1 MEYRSEE
8 ELATLAHASG
18 VRLLSFR
25 RFLASIDIGRRQAFN
40 LRFGG
45 LFNACFLELRGG
57 GIRTNSCCGCEGALW
72 ASGMYV
78 LCVCVCMCACVRAAK
93 FLLLLAV
100 SPLVA
105 DDSQCCLWFDIAA
118 SHYFQLLI
126 AFVFFGNGTWPPHL
140 DLGFERKG
148 VLTAGGGG
156 KYWGGCVF
164 PPCFRLLMLAR
175 FPSFLSSPICV
186 K

>member
-25 RFLASIDIGRRQAFN
+25 RFFASIDIGRRQAFN
-40 LRFGG
+40 LRFWG

-57 GIRTNSCCGCEGALW
+57 GIRTNSCCGCGGALW
-72 ASGMYV
+72 ASGMYICV
-78 LCVCVCMCACVRAAK
+78 VCVRACVRVAK

-100 SPLVA
+100 SPFVA
-105 DDSQCCLWFDIAA
+105 DDYQCCLWFDIAV

-140 DLGFERKG
+140 DLGFERNG
-148 VLTAGGGG
+148 VLTAGGAGSIGG
-156 KYWGGCVF
+156 DVF
-164 PPCFRLLMLAR
+164 SRRAFG
-175 FPSFLSSPICV
+175 FLC
-186 K
+186 

>member
-1 MEYRSEE
+1 VCSFVCVRVRVWRRRQGGVELMEYRSEE

-40 LRFGG
+40 LRFWG

-57 GIRTNSCCGCEGALW
+57 GIRTNSCCGCGGARW

-78 LCVCVCMCACVRAAK
+78 CMCGVCVRVCVAK

-100 SPLVA
+100 SPLAA

-140 DLGFERKG
+140 NLGFERRR
-148 VLTAGGGG
+148 
-156 KYWGGCVF
+156 GC
-164 PPCFRLLMLAR
+164 
-175 FPSFLSSPICV
+175 
-186 K
+186 